1 MFGVSCWAQRGREC
15 SNGVSAVDEG
25 EECAACDCWVAD
37 CEGCACCCMLRLSAG
52 FVSFV
57 NVSMCVVFFFPD
69 VEGWFIF
76 SDARCCR
83 DGRTPIYR
91 AAFGGDLSC
100 LEFLVARN
108 ADVNAQTK

>member
-1 MFGVSCWAQRGREC
+1 MLLHVAIERRLLVSVANVCVFRFRSVVLVLIFAWAAMC
-15 SNGVSAVDEG
+15 
-25 EECAACDCWVAD
+25 
-37 CEGCACCCMLRLSAG
+37 
-52 FVSFV
+52 
-57 NVSMCVVFFFPD
+57 CVVFVSD

-83 DGRTPIYR
+83 GGEALIHR
-91 AAFGGDLSC
+91 AAESGDVSC